1 MHNQV
6 HKQPFA
12 HLINTGLSSEEFCE
26 RLLNEQKV
34 ACVPG
39 CAFGKEGE
47 GFIRISYAY
56 SIEQIREAIAR
67 IEVFLKDLN
76 KVNENA

>member
-6 HKQPFA
+6 HRQPFA
-12 HLINTGLSSEEFCE
+12 HLINAHRILHLKDQC
-26 RLLNEQKV
+26 LLNEQKV

-67 IEVFLKDLN
+67 IDVFLKNLK
-76 KVNENA
+76 KVAENA